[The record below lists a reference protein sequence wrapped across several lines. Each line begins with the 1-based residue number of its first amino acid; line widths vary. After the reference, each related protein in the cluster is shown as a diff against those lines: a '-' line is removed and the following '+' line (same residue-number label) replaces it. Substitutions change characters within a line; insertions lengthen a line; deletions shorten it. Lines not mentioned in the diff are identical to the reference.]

1 MRVQHTPSLGYNPR
15 LMRLKAGA
23 RLKSAVCDTQV
34 MVVAAPEG
42 DVDVICGGVAL
53 VALDA
58 EPPAGVSLSPDA
70 SDGTQIGKRYVSE
83 AGDLELLCTKAGA
96 GTLAADGKPLG
107 LKGAKPLPSS
117 D

>member
-1 MRVQHTPSLGYNPR
+1 MKIV
-15 LMRLKAGA
+15 AGS

-34 MVVAAPEG
+34 MVVSAPDRE
-42 DVDVICGGVAL
+42 VELTCGGAPL

-58 EPPAGVSLSPDA
+58 DA
-70 SDGTQIGKRYVSE
+70 SGGEPAADAREGTQIGKRYVDASGE
-83 AGDLELLCTKAGA
+83 LELLCTKG
-96 GTLAADGKPLG
+96 GDGSLAADGEPLA